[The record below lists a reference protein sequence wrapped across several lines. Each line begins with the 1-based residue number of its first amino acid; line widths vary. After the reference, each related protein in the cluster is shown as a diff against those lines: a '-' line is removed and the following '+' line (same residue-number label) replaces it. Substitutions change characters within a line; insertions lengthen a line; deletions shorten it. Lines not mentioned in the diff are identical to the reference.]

1 MVVDEKYA
9 RYREK
14 QRKLNPEEFKRR
26 ASAASKRYYNKKG
39 KIKCKCVCGCIV
51 STAALVNHQRTIKH
65 FLKLNGETKK
75 EPIEIPKMSK
85 TFGRICV
92 DLS

>member
-1 MVVDEKYA
+1 MIVDPKYA

-14 QRKLNPEEFKRR
+14 QREANPEGFKAR

-39 KIKCKCVCGCIV
+39 RLKTTCSCGCIV
-51 STAALVNHQRTIKH
+51 STAGLVNHQRTIKH
-65 FLKLNGETKK
+65 FLKLNGPPKTEVIELPKMTKRVQR
-75 EPIEIPKMSK
+75 IEI
-85 TFGRICV
+85 